1 MKLFYTDQFVLPLPD
16 GHTFP
21 MSKYRLLRE
30 RVTASG
36 LLAPGELVEP
46 PAATDEQ
53 LCRAH
58 DADYVAEMTAGRVTR
73 EQMVRIGF
81 PWSPEMVERSR
92 RSSGATIEAVRAA
105 LADGIG
111 VNLAGGTHHAFRDHG
126 EGYCVFNDT
135 VVATR
140 QLQAEGNLRRVVVI
154 DLDVHQGNGT
164 ATLCRHDDSI
174 YTFSVHGAK
183 NYPTRKERSDLDIEL
198 PDGTADAAYL
208 AAVEDGLA
216 RAFEEGKPDF
226 AFYLAGADPFA
237 GDRIGRLAVSKAGLA
252 ERDRLV
258 FDACRRAGI
267 PFAVM
272 MAGGY
277 GKDVTDTVDIHWQ
290 TVERAIRVA
299 KATPPAGRGG

>member
-1 MKLFYTDQFVLPLPD
+1 MKLFSSDRFVLPLPD

-30 RVTASG
+30 RVEASG
-36 LLAPGELVEP
+36 LISPDELVEP
-46 PAATDEQ
+46 PSATDEQ

-58 DADYVAEMTAGRVTR
+58 DADYVAAMTAG
-73 EQMVRIGF
+73 QMSRAQMLRIGF
-81 PWSPEMVERSR
+81 PWSAEMVERSR
-92 RSSGATIEAVRAA
+92 RSSGATIGAVRAA

-111 VNLAGGTHHAFRDHG
+111 VNLAGGTHHAFRGHG

-135 VVATR
+135 VIATR
-140 QLQAEGNLRRVVVI
+140 ELQAEGKLRRVVVI

-164 ATLCRHDDSI
+164 AALCRLDDSI
-174 YTFSVHGAK
+174 CTFSVHGAK
-183 NYPTRKERSDLDIEL
+183 NYPTRKEQSDLDIEL
-198 PDGTADAAYL
+198 PDGTADAEYL
-208 AAVEDGLA
+208 AAAEAGLA
-216 RAFEEGKPDF
+216 RSFEEGKPDF

-252 ERDRLV
+252 ERDRMV

-267 PFAVM
+267 PFAVT

-290 TVERAIRVA
+290 TVQRAIRVGKSA
-299 KATPPAGRGG
+299 AG

>member
-1 MKLFYTDQFVLPLPD
+1 MKLFSSDRFVLPLPD

-30 RVTASG
+30 RVEASG
-36 LLAPGELVEP
+36 LISPDELVEP
-46 PAATDEQ
+46 PSATDEQ
-53 LCRAH
+53 LRRAH
-58 DADYVAEMTAGRVTR
+58 DADYVAAMTAGQMSR

-81 PWSPEMVERSR
+81 PWSAEMVERSR
-92 RSSGATIEAVRAA
+92 RSTGATIGAVRAA

-135 VVATR
+135 FIATR
-140 QLQAEGNLRRVVVI
+140 ELQAEGKLRRVVVI

-164 ATLCRHDDSI
+164 AALCRLDDSI

-198 PDGTADAAYL
+198 PDGTVDAEYL
-208 AAVEDGLA
+208 AAVEIGLA
-216 RAFEEGKPDF
+216 RSFDEGKPDF

-267 PFAVM
+267 PFAVT

-290 TVERAIRVA
+290 TVERAIAVGKSPIA
-299 KATPPAGRGG
+299 